1 MIRMWKKLARR
12 RGRAAN
18 TLAGR
23 QDVDE
28 NSPADLRRVIGELED
43 AIAEH
48 EATNAFLRDLLT
60 ERWFAAGD
68 DSSRPLA
75 SATH

>member
-1 MIRMWKKLARR
+1 MTRMWNKLARR

-28 NSPADLRRVIGELED
+28 NSPADLRRVIRELED

-48 EATNAFLRDLLT
+48 EATKAFLRDLLT
-60 ERWFAAGD
+60 ERWFAAGKD
-68 DSSRPLA
+68 FSRPLA